1 MQISEAII
9 PRKTFSIILG
19 WGSLFFDRAGQESL
33 HFRALALVL
42 LTIHRRATM
51 WHTYHKADKMAIII
65 VTIVISDIG
74 FEMIL
79 SMADMAPHETRRPK
93 LTKGKDVTKIETK
106 MIFINIFVQ

>member
-1 MQISEAII
+1 M
-9 PRKTFSIILG
+9 RKNIFDNIG
-19 WGSLFFDRAGQESL
+19 VGQPVFDRAGQESL

-106 MIFINIFVQ
+106 MIFITIFVQ

>member
-1 MQISEAII
+1 MAHAI
-9 PRKTFSIILG
+9 
-19 WGSLFFDRAGQESL
+19 L
-33 HFRALALVL
+33 H
-42 LTIHRRATM
+42 HE
-51 WHTYHKADKMAIII
+51 ADKIII

-93 LTKGKDVTKIETK
+93 LTKGKDVTKIQTK